1 MKTELNHKKA
11 LIIGVSGQSGT
22 YLSKFL
28 LEKGYE
34 VYGTS
39 RDHEVVSFS
48 GLKKLGIFN
57 QVNLF
62 SMVTTDFRSVLKVID
77 VVRPDEIYNLAG
89 QTSVGYSFSQPVET
103 IESIVDGCLNIL
115 ESVKFLKLNSKIFNP
130 CSSEC
135 FGDTIEIANEKTN
148 FDPMSPYAVSKVS
161 SFWLTKNYRNS
172 YDIFT
177 CSGILS
183 NHESPLRNE
192 RFVTMKV
199 VNSAKRISD
208 GVQDKLEIGNI
219 DIIRDWGWAEEYVEA
234 MWLLLQQEVPDDYI
248 ICTGKSISLEEF
260 IRYTF
265 EKFGLDY
272 KKYIIINDSFK
283 RPSDIKIGQFSNK
296 KIADKLNWIPKYSVY
311 DVIDKLVDSVK
322 IK

>member
-248 ICTGKSISLEEF
+248 IM
-260 IRYTF
+260 Y
-265 EKFGLDY
+265 
-272 KKYIIINDSFK
+272 
-283 RPSDIKIGQFSNK
+283 
-296 KIADKLNWIPKYSVY
+296 W
-311 DVIDKLVDSVK
+311 
-322 IK
+322 

>member
-234 MWLLLQQEVPDDYI
+234 MWLLLQQEVPEDYI